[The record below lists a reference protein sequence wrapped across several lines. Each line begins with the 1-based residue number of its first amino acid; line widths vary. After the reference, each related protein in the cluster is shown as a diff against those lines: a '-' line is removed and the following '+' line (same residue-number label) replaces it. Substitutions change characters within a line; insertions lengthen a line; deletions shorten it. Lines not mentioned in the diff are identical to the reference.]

1 MTGGELFERIQQKG
15 DSPFTERGRCDKV
28 QIYWWFHAT
37 GRISHSISVLKTTN
51 CCKLKVLIVY
61 NLLRCFP
68 LAFSEAAAIVRQ
80 VTIAIAHLHSLNIAH
95 RDLKV
100 QCTIICTDLTFKIKH
115 IVNNTLWTPLVF
127 TSFLL
132 FFFLQP
138 ENLLYLDR
146 THNALLKLTDFGFA
160 KETTTGLDLKTPCYT
175 PYYVGKFDPEKP
187 WTSSY

>member
-100 QCTIICTDLTFKIKH
+100 QCTIICTDLKFKIKH

-127 TSFLL
+127 TSFII
-132 FFFLQP
+132 FFFFFTAWELVVFRSNSQCSAQA
-138 ENLLYLDR
+138 DR
-146 THNALLKLTDFGFA
+146 FWFCQGNNNWLG
-160 KETTTGLDLKTPCYT
+160 
-175 PYYVGKFDPEKP
+175 
-187 WTSSY
+187 S